1 MSHQSLASRGVLAVL
16 IAVGSLAAVPVVGNA
31 QSTAAKAKTRTP
43 PRTPDGH
50 PDLQGTWNYA
60 TMVPLE
66 RPSEFTGKQA
76 LTNDEAAEF
85 EGRVLKR
92 LEDGNFTREMPSGTY
107 NLFWRDPGKMSTR
120 TSLVV
125 DPPDGRVPPLTSEGL
140 KRAAPEGRSFDSYDD
155 RPLSERC
162 ILWSTAGPPMLP
174 GPYNSNVQLFQ
185 APEFVVILNEMIHEH
200 RIVPLDGRPHLGE
213 HNRQW
218 MGDSRGHW
226 AGDTLVIETTNFTDR
241 TNFRG
246 ASEKMQ
252 LVERFSR
259 VDADTL
265 LYEFTVNDPTSFT
278 RPWTAQVSM
287 AKSKEP
293 IYEYAC
299 HEGNYAMTNGLA
311 GARNLEKAVEE
322 AAKKG
327 PK

>member
-1 MSHQSLASRGVLAVL
+1 MSHQNLASRGVLAVL
-16 IAVGSLAAVPVVGNA
+16 IAVGSLAVVPVAGQA
-31 QSTAAKAKTRTP
+31 QSTAAKAKTA

-50 PDLQGTWNYA
+50 PDLQGIWNYA
-60 TMVPLE
+60 TMVPFE
-66 RPSEFTGKQA
+66 RPSEFAGKQV

-85 EGRVLKR
+85 EGLVRRR
-92 LEDGNFTREMPSGTY
+92 LEEGNFTLTMPSGTY

-120 TSLVV
+120 TSLIV
-125 DPPDGRVPPLTSEGL
+125 DPPDGRVPLTPEGQQ
-140 KRAAPEGRSFDSYDD
+140 RAAPAGRSFDSHED

-162 ILWSTAGPPMLP
+162 ILWATAGPPMLP
-174 GPYNSNVQLFQ
+174 GPYNSIVQLFQ
-185 APEFVVILNEMIHEH
+185 TPGYVVMLNEMIHEH
-200 RIVPLDGRPHLGE
+200 RIVPLDGRPHLGD
-213 HNRQW
+213 HIRQW
-218 MGDSRGHW
+218 MGDSRGRW
-226 AGDTLVIETTNFTDR
+226 EDDTLVIETTNFTDR

-246 ASEKMQ
+246 ASDQMR

-287 AKSKEP
+287 AKSDEL